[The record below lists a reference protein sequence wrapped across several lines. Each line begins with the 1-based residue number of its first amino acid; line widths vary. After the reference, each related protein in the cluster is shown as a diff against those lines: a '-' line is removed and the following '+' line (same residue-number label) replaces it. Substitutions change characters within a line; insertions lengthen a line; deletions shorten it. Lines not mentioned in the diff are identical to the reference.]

1 MQIHRA
7 CVGAVSSTGNTGTRY
22 SRLRRLV
29 YGYPEDGA
37 SMFL

>member
-7 CVGAVSSTGNTGTRY
+7 CVGAVSSTGKRGTRY
-22 SRLRRLV
+22 SRLRPLV
-29 YGYPEDGA
+29 YGYAEDGG